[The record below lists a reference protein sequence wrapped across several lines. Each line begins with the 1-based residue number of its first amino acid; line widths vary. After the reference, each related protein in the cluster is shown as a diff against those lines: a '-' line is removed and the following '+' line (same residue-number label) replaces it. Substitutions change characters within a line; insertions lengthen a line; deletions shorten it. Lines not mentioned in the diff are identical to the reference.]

1 MNASRRD
8 FLKTSAAA
16 FAAAGVAKAAPS
28 PQSDLIKREN
38 ARPGTRDWQLT
49 RVRPNGYNT
58 PAIEGYCSR
67 QSVKAGESIDVMV
80 STNPASRFT
89 LEIFRMGYYGGRG
102 ARLMTSLGPL
112 KGKPQSKPPIGKK
125 RLRHCQWE
133 PATTIKIPSA
143 WPSGVYLGRLTA
155 VPENRN
161 KP

>member
-1 MNASRRD
+1 MSASRRD

-16 FAAAGVAKAAPS
+16 FATASVAKTAPS

-49 RVRPNGYNT
+49 RVRPSSYNT

-102 ARLMTSLGPL
+102 ARLMTSLRPL
-112 KGKPQSKPPIGKK
+112 KGKPQPKPPTSEN
-125 RLRHCQWE
+125 RLRQCQ
-133 PATTIKIPSA
+133 
-143 WPSGVYLGRLTA
+143 
-155 VPENRN
+155 
-161 KP
+161 

>member
-16 FAAAGVAKAAPS
+16 FTAASLTEAAPS
-28 PQSDLIKREN
+28 AQLDLIKKEN
-38 ARPGTRDWQLT
+38 ARTGTRDWQLT
-49 RVRPNGYNT
+49 RVRPNGYHT

-67 QSVKAGESIDVMV
+67 QSVKTGESIDVMV

-112 KGKPQSKPPIGKK
+112 KGKPQPKPPIGKK
-125 RLRHCQWE
+125 RLRRCQWE
-133 PATTIKIPSA
+133 PGTTITVSYTHMTLPTILI
-143 WPSGVYLGRLTA
+143 V
-155 VPENRN
+155 
-161 KP
+161 